1 MRKTMLIVTAVA
13 AAAHFLGGCSERNV
27 SYRSDVQPIM
37 AANCDGCHAPG
48 KPGLEASGFNT
59 TSHEGLLRGG
69 KFGALIKP
77 GDAFTS
83 AFNMVV
89 EGRVHS
95 SIHMPHGREKLPD
108 RDVETLKIWVKQGA
122 KNN

>member
-1 MRKTMLIVTAVA
+1 MRTTILIVTAA
-13 AAAHFLGGCSERNV
+13 AAAHLLGACSEKTASFRN
-27 SYRSDVQPIM
+27 DVQPIL
-37 AANCDGCHAPG
+37 ASKCNECHATGRPG
-48 KPGLEASGFNT
+48 FAASGFNT
-59 TSHEGLLRGG
+59 TSYEALLRGG

-77 GDAFTS
+77 GDPFTS

-95 SIHMPHGREKLPD
+95 SIHMPHGREKLSE
-108 RDVETLKIWVKQGA
+108 RDIETLKLWVKQGA